1 MRKLGEIVVQSLV
14 LMWSIIMLPESYG
27 VLEGE
32 EYDDECVDGVEG
44 DGDEGGPVGL
54 AALRLHR
61 LELLHRRDDER
72 QRRQDH
78 HPQREEGHEL

>member
-44 DGDEGGPVGL
+44 DGDEGGPVGKSHL
-54 AALRLHR
+54 
-61 LELLHRRDDER
+61 
-72 QRRQDH
+72 
-78 HPQREEGHEL
+78 

>member
-1 MRKLGEIVVQSLV
+1 
-14 LMWSIIMLPESYG
+14 MLPETYG

>member
-1 MRKLGEIVVQSLV
+1 
-14 LMWSIIMLPESYG
+14 MLPESYG